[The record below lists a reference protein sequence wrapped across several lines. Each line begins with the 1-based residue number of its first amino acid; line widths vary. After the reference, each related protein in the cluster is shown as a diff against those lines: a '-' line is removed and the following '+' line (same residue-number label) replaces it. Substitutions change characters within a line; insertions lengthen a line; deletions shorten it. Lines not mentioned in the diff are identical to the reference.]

1 MCKLTHESL
10 IILALVMFDADL
22 NSLSDE
28 SILKESH
35 YEIRMTL
42 SQNSSEIRKFSLVFT
57 M

>member
-10 IILALVMFDADL
+10 IILALVMFDAEL

-28 SILKESH
+28 SIFKESH
-35 YEIRMTL
+35 YELRKTL
-42 SQNSSEIRKFSLVFT
+42 SQNTSVIRKFSLVFT

>member
-10 IILALVMFDADL
+10 IILALVMFDAGL

-28 SILKESH
+28 SIFKEGH
-35 YEIRMTL
+35 FEIRKTL
-42 SQNSSEIRKFSLVFT
+42 SQNTSEIRNFSLVFP